1 MRIFLVLAFAL
12 LGLASRGY
20 SQAVFRI
27 GDVFEMRLSGM
38 PVDAAAEFALQYT
51 VSEAGEVDIPYIGAM
66 KAQGLSTT
74 QFARSVERKLIDA
87 KIFTTPTVVV
97 NLQPQ
102 SRFVTVGG
110 GVRAPQTIAWTPDLN
125 LSSAIKRAGGQ
136 SDFGNIK
143 RIKITRDGKNTLYNL
158 KKRDKDPSQNPK
170 LLPGDEVEV
179 YESGV

>member
-1 MRIFLVLAFAL
+1 
-12 LGLASRGY
+12 
-20 SQAVFRI
+20 
-27 GDVFEMRLSGM
+27 
-38 PVDAAAEFALQYT
+38 
-51 VSEAGEVDIPYIGAM
+51 
-66 KAQGLSTT
+66 LSTT